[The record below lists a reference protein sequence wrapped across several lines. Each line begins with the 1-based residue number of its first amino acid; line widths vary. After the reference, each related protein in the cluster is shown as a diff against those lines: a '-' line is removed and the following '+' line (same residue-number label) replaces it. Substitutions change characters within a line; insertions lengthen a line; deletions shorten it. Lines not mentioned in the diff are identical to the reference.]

1 MRQAIKHKNSK
12 FAALFAAC
20 ALLLVMIMGVNSPVV
35 SAAEPIP
42 AGCPNTEI
50 QGPGTVDCSKIPLG
64 CPGSTLQGPVA
75 SPPSNCPYGAPST
88 PTPAATTTN
97 SPSGTKSGPHCGF
110 ASNDE
115 KTNQA
120 VYTSFEIGC
129 QGRGNPIMDAAFALI
144 RFLSIGVGLIIVGS
158 LTYAGI
164 QYTAARG
171 DPKAAGEAKERI
183 KSNVVAFFI
192 YVLSSALLNF
202 VVPQGFFK

>member
-1 MRQAIKHKNSK
+1 MSQAREHKNTSLK
-12 FAALFAAC
+12 FIATSFFAILA
-20 ALLLVMIMGVNSPVV
+20 VV
-35 SAAEPIP
+35 IVGAGGSAVARPIECTDNTTQSCSTPTPIP
-42 AGCPNTEI
+42 AGCPGSTV
-50 QGPGTVDCSKIPLG
+50 QGPPSIPLSE
-64 CPGSTLQGPVA
+64 CPSA
-75 SPPSNCPYGAPST
+75 T
-88 PTPAATTTN
+88 PTTAAPTSNTGAASN
-97 SPSGTKSGPHCGF
+97 SKTGPHCGF